1 MSPLTLEELH
11 PGTDHERVVLC
22 RDAEA
27 GYRAVI
33 AIHSTVAGPAVGGTR
48 LWSYPREAD
57 AVTDALRL
65 SRGMT
70 YKNVLAGLPLG
81 GGKAVIL
88 AGAGTPDGAGRE
100 AMLRAHGRAIE
111 RLGGQFSTAE
121 DVGTNPADM
130 AVLRRETRHVA
141 GLPDGS
147 GGSGDPSPRT
157 AHGVVRAIRAAAL
170 HRWGSDELAGRTVTI
185 QGCGNV
191 GYHLAVEL
199 SAMGVR
205 LRVCDVDPGRVL
217 RVTTATGA
225 ESLPPDEIFS
235 AEADLFAP
243 CALGGILDE
252 ETVPRLRVEI
262 VAGAANNQL
271 RDSGDGDRLRA
282 RGILYAPDYVVNAGG
297 VIGGAP
303 ELLGWSEDETPA
315 RIDGIYD
322 TLLAVLR
329 RAEAEG
335 VSPHTAADR
344 LAEERLSS
352 MRCNREIRATRG
364 DRE

>member
-1 MSPLTLEELH
+1 LSPLTLEELH
-11 PGTDHERVVLC
+11 PGTDHERVVFC
-22 RDAEA
+22 RDPEA
-27 GYRAVI
+27 GYRAII

-48 LWSYPREAD
+48 LWSYPNEAD

-65 SRGMT
+65 SKGMT
-70 YKNVLAGLPLG
+70 YKNALAGLPLG

-88 AGAGTPDGAGRE
+88 AGDADRE
-100 AMLRAHGRAIE
+100 ALLRAHGRAIE
-111 RLGGQFSTAE
+111 RLGGLFRTAE
-121 DVGTNPADM
+121 DVGTSPADM
-130 AVLRRETRHVA
+130 AILRRETRHVA

-157 AHGVVRAIRAAAL
+157 AHGVVRAMHAAAL

-185 QGCGNV
+185 QGCGHV

-199 SAMGVR
+199 SGLGVR
-205 LRVCDVDPGRVL
+205 LRVSDVDPERVL

-225 ESLPPDEIFS
+225 EGIPADRIFD

-243 CALGGILDE
+243 CALGGILNA
-252 ETVPRLRVEI
+252 ETIPLLRVEI

-271 RDSGDGDRLRA
+271 SEPADGDRLRE
-282 RGILYAPDYVVNAGG
+282 RKILYAPDYVVNAGG

-303 ELLGWSEDETPA
+303 ELLGWSEEEVPA

-329 RAEAEG
+329 LAAAEG

-344 LAEERLSS
+344 LAEERLAQL
-352 MRCNREIRATRG
+352 RH
-364 DRE
+364 DRSPKEFSE

>member
-1 MSPLTLEELH
+1 LSPLTLKELH
-11 PGTDHERVVLC
+11 PGTDHERVVFC
-22 RDAEA
+22 RDPQA

-33 AIHSTVAGPAVGGTR
+33 AIHSTAAGPAVGGTR
-48 LWSYPREAD
+48 LWSYPREED

-88 AGAGTPDGAGRE
+88 AGEGTGNGQGRE

-111 RLGGQFSTAE
+111 RLGGLFRTAE
-121 DVGTNPADM
+121 DVGTSPADM
-130 AVLRRETRHVA
+130 AILRRETRHVA
-141 GLPDGS
+141 GLPGGS

-157 AHGVVRAIRAAAL
+157 AHGVVRAMKAAAL
-170 HRWGSDELAGRTVTI
+170 HSWGSDELAGRTVSI
-185 QGCGNV
+185 QGCGHV

-199 SAMGVR
+199 SKMGVW
-205 LRVCDVDPGRVL
+205 LRVCDVDPERVYQ
-217 RVTTATGA
+217 VTTTTGA
-225 ESLPPDEIFS
+225 EGIPPDRIFS
-235 AEADLFAP
+235 AKADLFAP
-243 CALGGILDE
+243 CALGGILNA
-252 ETVPRLRVEI
+252 ETIPRLRVKI

-271 RDSGDGDRLRA
+271 RDGTDGDRLRE

-329 RAEAEG
+329 LAEAEG

-344 LAEERLSS
+344 LAEERLASL
-352 MRCNREIRATRG
+352 RHHRG
-364 DRE
+364 AQGDGE